1 MTPIPHRTVDTSD
14 LPEEEFVP
22 EHEAGEWRQGKYL
35 SVLAIVLYFAIWFAI
50 TNFDLVASY
59 KFPSPQ
65 NVARAAITTREV
77 LLQDI
82 LATVGRV
89 LSGLTVGVILGVGLG
104 LLMSYNK
111 KIFYFCDPLIESM
124 RPVPVIAMI
133 PFFLLWFGI
142 AEKGKLLLVT
152 LGVFTIMV
160 VSTVEA
166 VRNVPRIY
174 MRAAA
179 TLGASRNQI
188 FRMIVLPAILPALIG
203 TLRVAAALS
212 FTLVVAA
219 EFMGAQSG
227 LGYLINDARRLFNP
241 DVIMLGILLFGV
253 LSAILDTIIRKLT
266 TYLTR
271 WTERTQ

>member
-1 MTPIPHRTVDTSD
+1 MTLTQHSIVDMID
-14 LPEEEFVP
+14 PPEEEFVP
-22 EHEAGEWRQGKYL
+22 AREAGEWRQGRYL
-35 SVLAIVLYFAIWFAI
+35 SVLAIVLYFAFWFGI
-50 TNFDLVASY
+50 TNFHLVASY

-65 NVARAAITTREV
+65 DVVRAAITIHSV

-89 LSGLTVGVILGVGLG
+89 LGGLSLGVALGIGLG

-111 KIFYFCDPLIESM
+111 KIFFFCDPLIESM

-142 AEKGKLLLVT
+142 AETGKLLLVT
-152 LGVFTIMV
+152 TGVFTIMV

-166 VRNVPRIY
+166 VKNVPRIY
-174 MRAAA
+174 IRAAA

-188 FRMIVLPAILPALIG
+188 FRTIVLPAIIPSLIG
-203 TLRVAAALS
+203 SLRVAAALS

-227 LGYLINDARRLFNP
+227 LGFLIMDARRLFNP
-241 DVIMLGILLFGV
+241 DIIMLGIVLFGL
-253 LSAILDTIIRKLT
+253 LSAILDTLIRKTT
-266 TYLTR
+266 TYITR
-271 WTERTQ
+271 WTERTT